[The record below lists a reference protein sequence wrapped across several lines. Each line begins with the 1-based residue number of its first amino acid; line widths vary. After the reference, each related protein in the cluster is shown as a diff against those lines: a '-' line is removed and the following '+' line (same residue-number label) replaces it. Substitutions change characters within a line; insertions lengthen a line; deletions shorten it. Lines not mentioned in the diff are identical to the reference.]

1 MKRYLFL
8 FYCILLVFSLFALND
23 GQRLVP
29 AGHWVYESLWKLS
42 LETGEV
48 PLLNTAPLSRA
59 EIDRYMAALDTARLS
74 AAGMQERER
83 VLDFLNKGTLSYNPS
98 PFTVGIDPSLHIES
112 YYKSSTEIP
121 WVYDNKEKKHLL
133 DLPIIISLEN
143 YLTAESNFFLANNY
157 WTMLEADNVLNIPLG
172 NMDSDIHFPDFAYI
186 SFGLPFAGNFSFNA
200 QLGKGALSLGKT
212 QLGNIILNDSF
223 YHDAYAVFSLYSP
236 RFRYAAYT
244 LQAEVNKYLYMHKMD
259 FNFKRFQFSIL
270 EGAMV
275 AAPLELRFLNPVMIF
290 HNYAAWRSYADYD
303 EDVDDDE
310 KIKSRVGSYFAASF
324 DYTPWKNMR
333 LYGILAFNQF
343 QLPFERKN
351 FGDAAAS
358 IPDSLGF
365 QGGFET
371 SLPYKA
377 GYFIGGIEGVYTSP
391 WFYFTESKES
401 SFYSKRLDLIKN
413 TSKNINSWVGFPFG
427 PDTIAGNFYFGYEK
441 GGDWSAK
448 VSYRFLAQGEM
459 SGEKGFAIFENPG
472 FYPSNPKEALITSP
486 SGIAQFS
493 HTIGIGGLYKPLSY
507 LEISSQLAYTF
518 IINKNNIKNNN
529 GSGVELVLSTSFLLP

>member
-157 WTMLEADNVLNIPLG
+157 WTMLEADNFLNVPLG

-186 SFGLPFAGNFSFNA
+186 SFGLPFAGNFSFNV

-212 QLGNIILNDSF
+212 QLGSIILSDSF

-303 EDVDDDE
+303 EEHE
-310 KIKSRVGSYFAASF
+310 KIESRVGSYFAASF
-324 DYTPWKNMR
+324 DYNPWKNMR

-358 IPDSLGF
+358 IPIALVFREGLKQAFLIKRAILSVALKACIQALGF
-365 QGGFET
+365 ILLNQK
-371 SLPYKA
+371 KA
-377 GYFIGGIEGVYTSP
+377 PFIANV
-391 WFYFTESKES
+391 
-401 SFYSKRLDLIKN
+401 
-413 TSKNINSWVGFPFG
+413 
-427 PDTIAGNFYFGYEK
+427 
-441 GGDWSAK
+441 
-448 VSYRFLAQGEM
+448 
-459 SGEKGFAIFENPG
+459 
-472 FYPSNPKEALITSP
+472 
-486 SGIAQFS
+486 
-493 HTIGIGGLYKPLSY
+493 
-507 LEISSQLAYTF
+507 
-518 IINKNNIKNNN
+518 
-529 GSGVELVLSTSFLLP
+529 